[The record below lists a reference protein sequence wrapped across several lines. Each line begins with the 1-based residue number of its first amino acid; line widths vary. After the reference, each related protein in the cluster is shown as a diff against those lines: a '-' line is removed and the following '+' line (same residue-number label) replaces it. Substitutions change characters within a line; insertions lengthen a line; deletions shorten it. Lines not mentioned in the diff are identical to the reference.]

1 MARPYCPT
9 YGNVERVLYSAEATH
24 ARGLEQFARN
34 IFGRFT
40 REPHTA
46 DFYNTPNN
54 VKHVQR
60 ERVFSTVSMLRAPEL
75 YIK

>member
-34 IFGRFT
+34 IL
-40 REPHTA
+40 A
-46 DFYNTPNN
+46 DLPVSRTQRIFNNTPNN

-60 ERVFSTVSMLRAPEL
+60 ERVFSTVSMFRAPEL